1 LDIIIASLFSPP
13 QVKALMKKH
22 SIALL
27 GLGLLTLVLV
37 AAAVVA
43 SQMPAY
49 ALPSET
55 ATLAKNV
62 DADTAQAL
70 DRVFENIDYAWPPAG
85 QQSVPPL
92 LLNKLPA
99 DFGDMLSAEK
109 RRKLF
114 LRALLPI
121 VLIENQRLHEQR
133 ELATWLLDN
142 KLPAKGSHMR
152 DWLAKVAKRFRVRGD
167 LSKPAVRKKLLIR
180 LDEIPPALALAQ
192 AAIETGWG
200 SSRFA
205 LEGNSLFGQ
214 WTFVKADGLTPEDR
228 DTDATHLVASFPNL
242 RASVRAYMQ
251 NLNTS
256 NAYHEFRTFRAAARA
271 ADKPLRAYDLASH
284 LHRYS
289 AHGENYIA
297 EIQSIIRSPAIAAL
311 TKATLS
317 RGQQTLVAKSRK
329 THSDG

>member
-1 LDIIIASLFSPP
+1 
-13 QVKALMKKH
+13 MKTN
-22 SIALL
+22 SIAIL

-37 AAAVVA
+37 TAAVVA
-43 SQMPAY
+43 AQMPAR
-49 ALPSET
+49 ALHGET
-55 ATLAKNV
+55 AILAKSV

-70 DRVFENIDYAWPPAG
+70 DRVFENTDYTWPPAG
-85 QQSVPPL
+85 QQSVPPI

-99 DFGDMLSAEK
+99 DFGSMLSADK
-109 RRKLF
+109 RRELF

-121 VLIENQRLHEQR
+121 VLVENQRLHEQR

-152 DWLAKVAKRFRVRGD
+152 DWLTKVAKRLRVRGD
-167 LSKPAVRKKLLIR
+167 LNKPANRKKLLIR

-214 WTFVKADGLTPEDR
+214 WTFVKAAGLTPENR
-228 DTDATHLVASFPNL
+228 DSDATHLVASFPNL
-242 RASVRAYMQ
+242 RASVRAYMH

-271 ADKPLRAYDLASH
+271 ADKPLRAYDLANH

-289 AHGENYIA
+289 AQGENYIA
-297 EIQSIIRSPAIAAL
+297 EIKSIIRSPAIAAL
-311 TKATLS
+311 AKATLS
-317 RGQQTLVAKSRK
+317 RGQQTLVAESHKEN
-329 THSDG
+329 SDG

>member
-1 LDIIIASLFSPP
+1 
-13 QVKALMKKH
+13 MKKN

-27 GLGLLTLVLV
+27 GLGLFTLVLLT
-37 AAAVVA
+37 AAVVA
-43 SQMPAY
+43 AQMPAHT
-49 ALPSET
+49 LPSEA
-55 ATLAKNV
+55 ATPTKTV
-62 DADTAQAL
+62 DADTARAL
-70 DRVFENIDYAWPPAG
+70 DSVFENTDYAWPPAG

-92 LLNKLPA
+92 MLNKLPP
-99 DFGDMLSAEK
+99 DFGNTLSVEK
-109 RRKLF
+109 RRTLF

-121 VLIENQRLHEQR
+121 VLVENQRLHEQR
-133 ELATWLLDN
+133 ELATWLLDS

-152 DWLAKVAKRFRVRGD
+152 DWLEKVAKRLRVRGD
-167 LSKPAVRKKLLIR
+167 LNRPAVRKKLLTR

-228 DTDATHLVASFPNL
+228 DSDATHLVASFPNL
-242 RASVRAYMQ
+242 RASVRAYMR

-271 ADKPLRAYDLASH
+271 AGKPLRAFELANH

-289 AHGENYIA
+289 AHGENYIT
-297 EIQSIIRSPAIAAL
+297 EIKRIIRSPAVAAL
-311 TKATLS
+311 ATATLS
-317 RGQQTLVAKSRK
+317 RGQQTVVAKSHAAK
-329 THSDG
+329 SDG